1 MEFPLNVILL
11 KTLKQLKEKL
21 AVYAMNS
28 YLYNSIFSSNE
39 LSNKNKG
46 AGGRKEANIHTCY
59 ILPIH
64 PRDDFMIDYR

>member
-21 AVYAMNS
+21 AVYAMNI

-46 AGGRKEANIHTCY
+46 EGGRKGANIQWDITLLSALHCTQY
-59 ILPIH
+59 LI
-64 PRDDFMIDYR
+64 

>member
-46 AGGRKEANIHTCY
+46 AGGRKEANIQ
-59 ILPIH
+59 
-64 PRDDFMIDYR
+64 

>member
-46 AGGRKEANIHTCY
+46 EGGRTEIWKGGGVGR
-59 ILPIH
+59 LGVGG
-64 PRDDFMIDYR
+64 